1 MMHTVEEARKL
12 WCPMARVAAHFQWD
26 FRNNVSFNRD
36 PDGLTK
42 QAYCIASDCMMWRWG
57 DDFRVKARLC
67 SDAFATTEPAR
78 PADLPADWYFVPA
91 SISLISPAQWA
102 EPTNQSLKR
111 RTGYCGLGGKP

>member
-1 MMHTVEEARKL
+1 MHTEDDARKL
-12 WCPMARVAAHFQWD
+12 WCPMARVNTDQGNTYYD
-26 FRNNVSFNRD
+26 NRSD
-36 PDGLTK
+36 LVNGPTTL
-42 QAYCIASDCMMWRWG
+42 CIASVCAMWRW
-57 DDFRVKARLC
+57 DKDFHVKTRLC